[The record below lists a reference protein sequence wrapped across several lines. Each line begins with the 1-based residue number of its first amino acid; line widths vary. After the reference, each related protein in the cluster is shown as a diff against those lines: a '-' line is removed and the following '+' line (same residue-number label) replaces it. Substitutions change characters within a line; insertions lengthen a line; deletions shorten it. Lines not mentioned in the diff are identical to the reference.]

1 MNRTERLY
9 RISQLLGNHRRPVP
23 FRTLIAK
30 LGVSNA
36 TLKRDLEYLRER
48 LHAPIIWDRALRGYC
63 FERGA
68 GASTPRFE
76 LPGMWFNSSE
86 AHALLAMQ
94 HLLESLTPGLLAA
107 HVAPLK
113 AQVRALL
120 DKSDHVVDE
129 IEKRIRI
136 LPMGQRAVPSEHFEA
151 LAHAVLARKR
161 VQITHYHRLRND
173 TSVREVSPQRLVHY
187 RDNWYLDTWDHTRAD
202 IREFALDAITAVEL
216 LTTNAKN
223 VSERQ
228 LDGVLTTGYGIFAGK
243 PTATAILRFTAER
256 ARWVAR
262 ERWHPKQVSKFLE
275 DGRYEL
281 RIPYADPR
289 ELVMDILK
297 YGPEVEVVAP
307 LALRDEVIARLKA
320 AAGQYR
326 QRKM

>member
-9 RISQLLGNHRRPVP
+9 RISQLLANHHGPVP
-23 FRTLIAK
+23 FRTLIAN
-30 LGVSNA
+30 LGISTA
-36 TLKRDLEYLRER
+36 TLKRDLAYLRER
-48 LHAPIIWDRALRGYC
+48 LHAPIIWDRAMRGYR
-63 FERGA
+63 FERGTA
-68 GASTPRFE
+68 LSLPRFE
-76 LPGMWFNSSE
+76 LPGMWFNASE

-94 HLLESLTPGLLAA
+94 HLLENLTPGLLAE

-120 DKSDHVVDE
+120 DESDHVVEE

-161 VQITHYHRLRND
+161 VQITHYHRLRDEN
-173 TSVREVSPQRLVHY
+173 SVREVSPQRLVHY
-187 RDNWYLDTWDHTRAD
+187 RDNWYLDTWDHSRRD

-216 LTTNAKN
+216 LVTRAKS
-223 VSERQ
+223 VSEKQ
-228 LDGVLTTGYGIFAGK
+228 LDSVLTKAYGIFAGK
-243 PTATAILRFTAER
+243 PTATAILRFTVER

-289 ELVMDILK
+289 ELTMDILK
-297 YGPEVEVVAP
+297 YGPDVEVVAP
-307 LALRDEVIARLKA
+307 IVLRAEVIARLKGA
-320 AAGQYR
+320 MEQYR
-326 QRKM
+326 GKNK